1 MVCAVSA
8 VLPGHQKELLAWF
21 CVMEATPLQTQSRPT
36 FGLVVTIVLAF
47 HYVFHMTKVIYL
59 RDRVPITVHKMS
71 PLKAPLT
78 KGVFKEVFLESLF
91 SLQNQEWDPST
102 GKVSKVLFSQYA
114 KGVLKEVFQRT
125 FLSNF

>member
-1 MVCAVSA
+1 MSA

-71 PLKAPLT
+71 PLKTPLKAPLA
-78 KGVFKEVFLESLF
+78 KGVFRVPFFPPKSGMR
-91 SLQNQEWDPST
+91 S
-102 GKVSKVLFSQYA
+102 
-114 KGVLKEVFQRT
+114 
-125 FLSNF
+125 